1 MLEQALGNMTA
12 IEPSPSVSARLD
24 VPTTI
29 AIAGSNVAIE
39 HAAAHLESFGVKVVR
54 SAQHPV
60 GAARTVLCPADAVD
74 QSPIER
80 LLATYAA
87 VVAVSDY
94 QTGVP
99 GTGELAAAA
108 AGLSWVIGDVDGTP
122 RSVPHGMPE
131 RWTGAVAASLALAWD
146 GDDTPR
152 TPGVRI
158 DVSAANIVRSFV
170 DQCAGNSAEVEYAWR
185 RNGRLAVEHGGVF
198 PQGFFRC
205 RDGYVAIV
213 ARSRGDWEAILVALG
228 SPAWSRSDRFRNPI
242 ALSRDDSE
250 IAPLLEATT
259 LRFSRR
265 ELLDRALEHG
275 ATMAP
280 VLAPGEAAEWDL
292 VTAEGPLTPFF
303 VHEDDR

>member
-1 MLEQALGNMTA
+1 MTSA
-12 IEPSPSVSARLD
+12 NPLPSLSAGLD
-24 VPTTI
+24 VQTTI
-29 AIAGSNVAIE
+29 AVAQSNTSIE
-39 HAAAHLESFGVKVVR
+39 HAIEHLESFGACVVR
-54 SAQHPV
+54 AAQHPAD
-60 GAARTVLCPADAVD
+60 GARTVLCPADACD
-74 QSPIER
+74 QSEVEG
-80 LLATYAA
+80 LLDLYAA
-87 VVAVSDY
+87 VIAVSDY
-94 QTGVP
+94 QTGMP

-108 AGLSWVIGDVDGTP
+108 GGLSWVIGDVGGTP
-122 RSVPHGMPE
+122 RSVPQGMPE

-146 GDDTPR
+146 GDTTPR
-152 TPGVRI
+152 ASGVRI

-170 DQCAGNSAEVEYAWR
+170 DQCAGNSAEVAYAWR

-228 SPAWSRSDRFRNPI
+228 SPGWSEAERFRNPI

-250 IAPLLEATT
+250 VAPLLEATT
-259 LRFSRR
+259 RQFSRR

-280 VLAPGEAAEWDL
+280 VLAPGEAEQWGL
-292 VTAEGPLTPFF
+292 VGADGAHTPFF
-303 VHEDDR
+303 IHEGPR

>member
-1 MLEQALGNMTA
+1 
-12 IEPSPSVSARLD
+12 VSARLG

-29 AIAGSNVAIE
+29 AVAGSNAAIE
-39 HAAAHLESFGVKVVR
+39 YATEHLESFGVIVVR
-54 SAQHPV
+54 TARHPV
-60 GAARTVLCPADAVD
+60 DGARTVLCPADALD

-80 LLATYAA
+80 LLDSYAA

-94 QTGVP
+94 QTGMP
-99 GTGELAAAA
+99 GSGELAAAA
-108 AGLSWVIGDVDGTP
+108 AGLSWVIGEVGGTP
-122 RSVPHGMPE
+122 RSVPQGMPE

-146 GDDTPR
+146 GDGTPH

-228 SPAWSRSDRFRNPI
+228 NPDWAESERFRNPI

-250 IAPLLEATT
+250 VAPLLEATT
-259 LRFSRR
+259 LQFSRR
-265 ELLDRALEHG
+265 ELLDRALAHG

-280 VLAPGEAAEWDL
+280 VLAPGEAAQWGL
-292 VTAEGPLTPFF
+292 VAAAGALTPFY
-303 VHEDDR
+303 VHEDHR